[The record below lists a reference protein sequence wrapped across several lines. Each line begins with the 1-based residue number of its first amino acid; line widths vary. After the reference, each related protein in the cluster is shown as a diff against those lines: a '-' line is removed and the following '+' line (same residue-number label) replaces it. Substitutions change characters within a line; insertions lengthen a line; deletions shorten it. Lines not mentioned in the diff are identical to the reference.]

1 MPTRPRAAP
10 LSAWWGAGRR
20 GVARSALD
28 RDVCIARLVFTSEH
42 TENDHEGTMCYKT
55 SVSPGMLS
63 GLPVIHP
70 IHPRGSPH
78 CLPDAQLLKVTVTTG
93 LRRMTTARQ
102 TGCPGTLEMSPPRC
116 LTGHL
121 CLPAPPPSTSGP
133 AAPLSTPARELPGR
147 AGRQPCRLHSRP
159 LTGSSWGTG
168 PRPGGQRPS
177 PSFPRR
183 SAGPARPVPFLLLYS
198 TTCLLSASWSIPHR
212 LGGAAE
218 PTASLGDGAPEASGS
233 LAGRSTNEAPAWP
246 RGGPGLAPPP
256 APLPARWLRHQG
268 PSGGVLQP
276 RATETALPVPEWHGP
291 AAGTQPC
298 TRAANA
304 LPPHSEPRSARP
316 GPRNCGGAFRAPQ
329 SGSWESGIES
339 APRAKPAPLP
349 DLASRGLEPPNSAPT
364 APRPRFASARGLR
377 LGHRAQSCPEP
388 LLALSGPEGS
398 AHRPPPG
405 RCPREADTAG
415 PAHAPRVPVAFS
427 RPPRPPMGA
436 AVPPRPPPRPLVPG
450 ADRPLSAPLR
460 AASTD
465 APAPARRHHHQGAR
479 RRWTAR
485 QASAAPAAA

>member
-1 MPTRPRAAP
+1 MSSPDLTRPFLWTAGCASLWASALATVRQAASEHTPADVHTEALVPRPRPAHPLKGSSQVTATCTQGNCCRPRWASGSEISNKRLQTVGSVVPTRPRAAP

-42 TENDHEGTMCYKT
+42 TENDHEGTMCYNT

-133 AAPLSTPARELPGR
+133 AAPLGTPARELPGR

-168 PRPGGQRPS
+168 PRPGGRRPS

-218 PTASLGDGAPEASGS
+218 PTASLGDGAPGASGS
-233 LAGRSTNEAPAWP
+233 LGGEAQMK
-246 RGGPGLAPPP
+246 R
-256 APLPARWLRHQG
+256 Q
-268 PSGGVLQP
+268 
-276 RATETALPVPEWHGP
+276 
-291 AAGTQPC
+291 
-298 TRAANA
+298 
-304 LPPHSEPRSARP
+304 
-316 GPRNCGGAFRAPQ
+316 
-329 SGSWESGIES
+329 
-339 APRAKPAPLP
+339 
-349 DLASRGLEPPNSAPT
+349 RGLEGAPGW
-364 APRPRFASARGLR
+364 R
-377 LGHRAQSCPEP
+377 
-388 LLALSGPEGS
+388 
-398 AHRPPPG
+398 
-405 RCPREADTAG
+405 
-415 PAHAPRVPVAFS
+415 
-427 RPPRPPMGA
+427 
-436 AVPPRPPPRPLVPG
+436 RPPPRC
-450 ADRPLSAPLR
+450 LR
-460 AASTD
+460 AGLATKGQAVAFSSPGPPRPHSRCPSGTGQ
-465 APAPARRHHHQGAR
+465 PPGRSPARGRRTRCLPTRSRGAPGQVHATVGGPFGPPSR
-479 RRWTAR
+479 
-485 QASAAPAAA
+485 APGRAG